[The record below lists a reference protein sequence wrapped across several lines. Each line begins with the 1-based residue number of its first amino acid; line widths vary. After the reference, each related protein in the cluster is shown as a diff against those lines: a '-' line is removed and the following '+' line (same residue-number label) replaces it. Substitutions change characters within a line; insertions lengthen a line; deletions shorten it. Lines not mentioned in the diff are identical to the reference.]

1 MYHFCTSQTG
11 SKSYVLAF
19 KLFNKIWKKNLGHT
33 SLIQSQH
40 KKTVIWSKIYSDRKA
55 QTWNHRRTQVTEMP
69 TKCMYAILI
78 DSSEEEKKRR
88 PKFTISSKYRED
100 ADGMQHFTPMRT
112 FHPFVWHPLWSKTI
126 CCYCLMQTHKTR
138 KIVKTNKSK
147 FWDLYPHSKITLI
160 IWFLSFFVL

>member
-1 MYHFCTSQTG
+1 MKKKTWDTHP
-11 SKSYVLAF
+11 
-19 KLFNKIWKKNLGHT
+19 LFNHNIKK
-33 SLIQSQH
+33 QSFDQ
-40 KKTVIWSKIYSDRKA
+40 KF
-55 QTWNHRRTQVTEMP
+55 
-69 TKCMYAILI
+69 ILI
-78 DSSEEEKKRR
+78 EKLRHEITDVHKWQKCPRNACTRFWLIVVKKKKKRR

-100 ADGMQHFTPMRT
+100 AYGMQHFTPMRT